1 MGCLLD
7 LPDPEASGV
16 GTDLPS
22 EKECVKCIYRNDN
35 CVGRMNIDLEDL
47 RAFVA
52 TAEMQSFRAAAD
64 SIHLSQPA
72 LTRRIQ
78 KLEATLGVS
87 LLERTTRRVSLTAVG
102 RDFLPRARR
111 LLDDL
116 ETSLLS
122 VREIA
127 ERRSG
132 LVSIACIPT
141 AAYYFLPDVISAFTE
156 EFPAIR
162 FRIFDAGANE
172 VLQSILNREAD
183 FGITLLGADDPDVTF
198 DPLIEEPFLLACRR
212 DHPLAQQESVTWA
225 DLAAHR
231 FVTVGR
237 TSGNRLIMDL
247 ALARANVRPRSFFEV
262 QHLSTSLG
270 LVEAGLG
277 VAALP
282 RMALPAGPHP
292 SIVTLPLIEPR
303 VTRTV
308 GVVRVPGARRAPAAE
323 QFYQMLLSRWRD
335 NAGPAAP
342 RP

>member
-1 MGCLLD
+1 MEKCCHEHLLR
-7 LPDPEASGV
+7 
-16 GTDLPS
+16 
-22 EKECVKCIYRNDN
+22 VKCNYLNHYCDTN
-35 CVGRMNIDLEDL
+35 MNIDLEDL
-47 RAFVA
+47 KAFVA
-52 TAEMQSFRAAAD
+52 TAEMQSFRAASE

-78 KLEATLGVS
+78 KLEATLGVP

-102 RDFLPRARR
+102 RNFLPHARR

-141 AAYYFLPDVISAFTE
+141 AAYYFLPDVIGAFTKE
-156 EFPAIR
+156 YPAIR
-162 FRIFDAGANE
+162 FRILDAGANE
-172 VLQSILNREAD
+172 VLQSVINREVD
-183 FGITLLGADDPDVTF
+183 FGITLLGTDDPEVVF
-198 DPLIEEPFLLACRR
+198 DPLIEEPFYLACRR
-212 DHPLAQQESVTWA
+212 DHPLANCDEVAWA
-225 DLAAHR
+225 ELADHH
-231 FVTVGR
+231 FITVGR
-237 TSGNRLIMDL
+237 SSGNRLIMDL
-247 ALARANVRPRSFFEV
+247 ALAGARVRPRPHYEV

-282 RMALPAGPHP
+282 RMSLPADPHP
-292 SIVTLPLIEPR
+292 GIAAIPLTDPT

-308 GVVRVPGARRAPAAE
+308 GVVRVPQAKASPSAE
-323 QFYQMLLSRWRD
+323 QFYRMLLTRWQS
-335 NAGPAAP
+335 
-342 RP
+342 

>member
-1 MGCLLD
+1 MKCND
-7 LPDPEASGV
+7 L
-16 GTDLPS
+16 
-22 EKECVKCIYRNDN
+22 NDN
-35 CVGRMNIDLEDL
+35 CMTRMNIDLEDL
-47 RAFVA
+47 KAFVA
-52 TAEMQSFRAAAD
+52 TAEMQSFRAASE

-78 KLEATLGVS
+78 KLEATLGVA

-141 AAYYFLPDVISAFTE
+141 AAYYFLPDVIGEFTRE
-156 EFPAIR
+156 YPSIR
-162 FRIFDAGANE
+162 FRIVDAGAND
-172 VLQSILNREAD
+172 VLQSVINREVD
-183 FGITLLGADDPDVTF
+183 FGITLLGADDPDVAF
-198 DPLIEEPFLLACRR
+198 EPLIEEPFYLACRR
-212 DHPLAQQESVTWA
+212 DHPLSERDEVTWA
-225 DLAAHR
+225 ELSDHR
-231 FVTVGR
+231 FITVGR
-237 TSGNRLIMDL
+237 ASGNRLIMDL
-247 ALARANVRPRSFFEV
+247 ALSGAAIRPRPYYEV

-282 RMALPAGPHP
+282 RMSLPAEPHP
-292 SIVTLPLIEPR
+292 LIAAIPLTAPT

-308 GVVRVPGARRAPAAE
+308 GVVRVPQAKAPPAAE
-323 QFYQMLLSRWRD
+323 QFYRMLLSRWQIVA
-335 NAGPAAP
+335 NH
-342 RP
+342 

>member
-1 MGCLLD
+1 M
-7 LPDPEASGV
+7 
-16 GTDLPS
+16 
-22 EKECVKCIYRNDN
+22 KCNELND
-35 CVGRMNIDLEDL
+35 CYVGRMSIDLEDL

-52 TAEMQSFRAAAD
+52 TAEMQSFRAAAET
-64 SIHLSQPA
+64 IHLSQPA

-78 KLEATLGVS
+78 KLEATLGVP

-116 ETSLLS
+116 ETSLMS

-141 AAYYFLPDVISAFTE
+141 AAYYFLPDVIAAFTA

-162 FRIFDAGANE
+162 FRILDAGANE
-172 VLQSILNREAD
+172 VLQSVLNREVD
-183 FGITLLGADDPDVTF
+183 FGITLLGADDPDVAF

-212 DHPLAQQESVTWA
+212 DHPLAHRASVSWEELA
-225 DLAAHR
+225 DHR

-237 TSGNRLIMDL
+237 SSGNRLIMDL
-247 ALARANVRPRSFFEV
+247 ALAKANVRPRSFFEV

-282 RMALPAGPHP
+282 RMALPAGPHHV
-292 SIVTLPLIEPR
+292 IATVPLTSPH

-308 GVVRVPGARRAPAAE
+308 GVVRVPGSRRSPAAE
-323 QFYQMLLSRWRD
+323 QFYEMLLSRWRS
-335 NAGPAAP
+335 GGEP
-342 RP
+342 

>member
-1 MGCLLD
+1 
-7 LPDPEASGV
+7 
-16 GTDLPS
+16 
-22 EKECVKCIYRNDN
+22 
-35 CVGRMNIDLEDL
+35 MNIDLEDL

-52 TAEMQSFRAAAD
+52 TADTQSFRAAAD
-64 SIHLSQPA
+64 IIHLSQPA

-78 KLEATLGVS
+78 KLEASLGVA

-127 ERRSG
+127 AKRSG

-141 AAYYFLPDVISAFTE
+141 AAYYFLPEVMSAFTKDY
-156 EFPAIR
+156 PSIR
-162 FRIFDAGANE
+162 FRIVDVGANE
-172 VLQSILNREAD
+172 VLQSVLNREVD
-183 FGITLLGADDPDVTF
+183 FGITLLGADDPDVAF
-198 DPLIEEPFLLACRR
+198 DPLVEEPFLLACRR
-212 DHPLAQQESVTWA
+212 DHPLAGRASVSWDELA
-225 DLAAHR
+225 DHR
-231 FVTVGR
+231 FITVGR

-247 ALARANVRPRSFFEV
+247 ALARAEVRPRPFFEV

-270 LVEAGLG
+270 LVDAGLG

-282 RMALPAGPHP
+282 RMSLPGDQHP
-292 SIVTLPLIEPR
+292 TIAAIPLVAPE

-308 GVVRVPGARRAPAAE
+308 GIVRVPGSSRSPAAE
-323 QFYQMLLSRWRD
+323 QFYGMLLSRWQ
-335 NAGPAAP
+335 AEG
-342 RP
+342 

>member
-1 MGCLLD
+1 
-7 LPDPEASGV
+7 
-16 GTDLPS
+16 
-22 EKECVKCIYRNDN
+22 
-35 CVGRMNIDLEDL
+35 MNIDLEDL

-78 KLEATLGVS
+78 KLEATLGVR
-87 LLERTTRRVSLTAVG
+87 LLERTTRRVSLNAVG

-116 ETSLLS
+116 ETSLMS

-141 AAYYFLPDVISAFTE
+141 AAYYFLPDVISAFTA

-162 FRIFDAGANE
+162 FRILDAGANE
-172 VLQSILNREAD
+172 VLQSVLNREVD
-183 FGITLLGADDPDVTF
+183 FGITLLGADDPEVAF

-212 DHPLAQQESVTWA
+212 DHPLATRSSVSWEELA
-225 DLAAHR
+225 DHR

-237 TSGNRLIMDL
+237 SSGNRLIIDL
-247 ALARANVRPRSFFEV
+247 ALAKANVRPRPFFEV

-282 RMALPAGPHP
+282 RMALPAGPHHA
-292 SIVTLPLIEPR
+292 IATVPLTSPD

-308 GVVRVPGARRAPAAE
+308 GVVRVPGSARSPAAE
-323 QFYQMLLSRWRD
+323 QFYEMLLSRWRSSD
-335 NAGPAAP
+335 DFR
-342 RP
+342 RPS

>member
-1 MGCLLD
+1 
-7 LPDPEASGV
+7 
-16 GTDLPS
+16 
-22 EKECVKCIYRNDN
+22 
-35 CVGRMNIDLEDL
+35 MNIDLEDL

-52 TAEMQSFRAAAD
+52 TAEMQSFRAAAEV
-64 SIHLSQPA
+64 IHLSQPA

-78 KLEATLGVS
+78 KLETTLGVA
-87 LLERTTRRVSLTAVG
+87 LLERSTRRVSLTAVG

-116 ETSLLS
+116 ETSLMS

-141 AAYYFLPDVISAFTE
+141 AAYYFLPDVISAFTA

-162 FRIFDAGANE
+162 FRIVDAGANE
-172 VLQSILNREAD
+172 VLQSVLNREVD
-183 FGITLLGADDPDVTF
+183 FGITLLGADDPGVVF

-212 DHPLAQQESVTWA
+212 DHPLAGREMVTWA
-225 DLAAHR
+225 ELGDHA

-237 TSGNRLIMDL
+237 SSGNRLIMDL
-247 ALARANVRPRSFFEV
+247 ALSKAKVRPRPLFEV

-282 RMALPAGPHP
+282 RMALPVGPHP
-292 SIVTLPLIEPR
+292 SIVTVPLGAPR
-303 VTRTV
+303 ITRTV
-308 GVVRVPGARRAPAAE
+308 GVVRVPGSRRAPAAE
-323 QFYQMLLSRWRD
+323 QFYDMLMSRWRRG
-335 NAGPAAP
+335 AGG
-342 RP
+342 

>member
-1 MGCLLD
+1 
-7 LPDPEASGV
+7 
-16 GTDLPS
+16 
-22 EKECVKCIYRNDN
+22 
-35 CVGRMNIDLEDL
+35 MNIDLEDL

-78 KLEATLGVS
+78 KLEATLGVP

-116 ETSLLS
+116 ETSLMS

-141 AAYYFLPDVISAFTE
+141 AAYYFLPDVISAFTA

-162 FRIFDAGANE
+162 FRILDAGANE
-172 VLQSILNREAD
+172 VLQSVLNREVD
-183 FGITLLGADDPDVTF
+183 FGITLLGADDPDVAF

-212 DHPLAQQESVTWA
+212 DHPLAGRDSVTWQELA
-225 DLAAHR
+225 DHR

-237 TSGNRLIMDL
+237 SSGNRLIMDL
-247 ALARANVRPRSFFEV
+247 ALAKANVRPRPFFEV

-282 RMALPAGPHP
+282 RMALPTGPHHT
-292 SIVTLPLIEPR
+292 IATVPLISPD

-308 GVVRVPGARRAPAAE
+308 GVVRMPGSRRSPAAE
-323 QFYQMLLSRWRD
+323 QFYDMLLSRWR
-335 NAGPAAP
+335 AGDDLK
-342 RP
+342 RQS

>member
-1 MGCLLD
+1 MKCND
-7 LPDPEASGV
+7 LNDY
-16 GTDLPS
+16 
-22 EKECVKCIYRNDN
+22 CVI
-35 CVGRMNIDLEDL
+35 RMNIDLEDL
-47 RAFVA
+47 KAFVA
-52 TAEMQSFRAAAD
+52 TAEMRSFRAASE

-78 KLEATLGVS
+78 KLEATLGVA

-141 AAYYFLPDVISAFTE
+141 AAYYFLPDVISDFTDE
-156 EFPAIR
+156 YPSIR
-162 FRIFDAGANE
+162 FRILDAGAND
-172 VLQSILNREAD
+172 VLQSVINREVD
-183 FGITLLGADDPDVTF
+183 FGITLLGADDPDVAF
-198 DPLIEEPFLLACRR
+198 DPLIEEPFYLACRR
-212 DHPLAQQESVTWA
+212 DHPLADRAEVTWSELA
-225 DLAAHR
+225 DHR
-231 FVTVGR
+231 FITVGR
-237 TSGNRLIMDL
+237 ASGNRLIMDL
-247 ALARANVRPRSFFEV
+247 ALAGAQVRPRPYYEV

-277 VAALP
+277 IAALP
-282 RMALPAGPHP
+282 RMSLPADPHP
-292 SIVTLPLIEPR
+292 MIAAIPLKEPV

-308 GVVRVPGARRAPAAE
+308 GIVRTPQAKASPAAE
-323 QFYQMLLSRWRD
+323 QFYKMLLTRWQ
-335 NAGPAAP
+335 NS
-342 RP
+342 

>member
-1 MGCLLD
+1 M
-7 LPDPEASGV
+7 
-16 GTDLPS
+16 
-22 EKECVKCIYRNDN
+22 
-35 CVGRMNIDLEDL
+35 RMSIDLEDL

-52 TAEMQSFRAAAD
+52 TAEMRSFRAASE

-78 KLEATLGVS
+78 KLETSLGIA

-141 AAYYFLPDVISAFTE
+141 ATYYFLPDVISDFTRDY
-156 EFPAIR
+156 PSIR
-162 FRIFDAGANE
+162 FRIVDAGANE
-172 VLQSILNREAD
+172 VLQSVINRDVD
-183 FGITLLGADDPDVTF
+183 FGITLLGADDPEVAF
-198 DPLIEEPFLLACRR
+198 DPLIEEPFYLACRN
-212 DHPLAQQESVTWA
+212 DHPLASRKAVTWA
-225 DLAAHR
+225 DLAEHR
-231 FVTVGR
+231 FITVGR
-237 TSGNRLIMDL
+237 ASGNRLIMDL
-247 ALARANVRPRSFFEV
+247 ALANAGVRPRPYFEV

-282 RMALPAGPHP
+282 RMSLPATPHP
-292 SIVTLPLIEPR
+292 RISTIPLTGPTI
-303 VTRTV
+303 TRTV
-308 GVVRVPGARRAPAAE
+308 GVVRVPGSSRSPAAE
-323 QFYQMLLSRWRD
+323 QFYKMLLTRWQSVHS
-335 NAGPAAP
+335 P
-342 RP
+342 

>member
-1 MGCLLD
+1 
-7 LPDPEASGV
+7 
-16 GTDLPS
+16 
-22 EKECVKCIYRNDN
+22 
-35 CVGRMNIDLEDL
+35 MNIDLEDL
-47 RAFVA
+47 KAFVA
-52 TAEMQSFRAAAD
+52 TAEMQSFRAAAEM
-64 SIHLSQPA
+64 IHLSQPA

-78 KLEATLGVS
+78 KLETTLGVA

-141 AAYYFLPDVISAFTE
+141 AAYYFLPDVIGEFTKE
-156 EFPAIR
+156 YPLIR
-162 FRIFDAGANE
+162 FRIVDAGANE
-172 VLQSILNREAD
+172 VLQSVINREVD
-183 FGITLLGADDPDVTF
+183 FGITLLGTEAPEVSF
-198 DPLIEEPFLLACRR
+198 EPLIEEPFHLACRR
-212 DHPLAQQESVTWA
+212 DHPLSRRAEVTWA
-225 DLAAHR
+225 ELADHR
-231 FVTVGR
+231 FITVGR
-237 TSGNRLIMDL
+237 ASGNRLIMDL
-247 ALARANVRPRSFFEV
+247 ALAGATVRPRPFYEV

-282 RMALPAGPHP
+282 RMSLPAAPHP
-292 SIVTLPLIEPR
+292 LIAAVALKDPT

-308 GVVRVPGARRAPAAE
+308 GVVRVPAAKAPPAAE
-323 QFYQMLLSRWRD
+323 QFYRMLLSRWQ
-335 NAGPAAP
+335 NADPPGA
-342 RP
+342 